1 MKSSLCSIATVALL
15 AACTTTPAPIAQAPA
30 APPPTA
36 AACPK
41 GVPETARCLT
51 GSDGAG
57 AFYWIAMP
65 QAWSGTLVLHA
76 HGGPELGTPHAER
89 SAEDL
94 TRWAIMVKAGH
105 AWAGST
111 FAQGGVEVRKAAQD
125 TERLRRIFVQHVAK
139 PRRTVLLGQSWGAS
153 VAAQGAEM
161 FATAAGGRSPYD
173 AVLLTSG
180 VLAGGTRSYD
190 FRLDL
195 RVIYQA
201 VCGNHPRPDE
211 AQYPLWQG
219 LPAGSTLTRP
229 ELAKRVDDCTGIR
242 SKPEARTEAQQRNLK
257 TLLDTVRIP
266 ERSLIGHLNWG
277 TWHFQD
283 IVSRRLDGGNP
294 FGNIGAR
301 DRGSPDDDALNA
313 KVARYAADPKAVARF
328 AQDTDPNGRIPVPV
342 LTAHAVNDPIAF
354 VELESHFRET
364 MERAGSGAR
373 LVQVFTDESE
383 HSYLNDPLYP
393 ALVDSLL
400 AWVERG
406 EKPTPQ
412 SVAQRCAG
420 FEARFG
426 KGCKVLPEHRPA
438 PLDQRV
444 TPRPR

>member
-1 MKSSLCSIATVALL
+1 MKSTLCSIAVAALC
-15 AACTTTPAPIAQAPA
+15 AACSTPATLPPAPA

-51 GSDGAG
+51 GSDGSG

-65 QAWSGTLVLHA
+65 QSWNGTLVLHA
-76 HGGPELGTPHAER
+76 HGGPELGTPHAGR

-94 TRWAIMVKAGH
+94 TRWAIMVKAGY

-125 TERLRRIFVQHVAK
+125 TERLRRIFVQHVAR
-139 PRRTVLLGQSWGAS
+139 PQRTVLHGQSWGAS

-180 VLAGGTRSYD
+180 VLGGGTRSYD

-195 RVIYQA
+195 RVIYQV

-219 LPAGSTLTRP
+219 LPAASTLTRP

-242 SKPEARTEAQQRNLK
+242 SKPESRSEAQQRNLK

-266 ERSLIGHLNWG
+266 ERSLLGHLNWG
-277 TWHFQD
+277 TFHFQD
-283 IVSRRLDGGNP
+283 VVSKRLDGGNP

-301 DRGSPDDDALNA
+301 YRGSPDDDALNA

-328 AQDTDPNGRIPVPV
+328 AQDTDPGGRIPVPV
-342 LTAHAVNDPIAF
+342 LTAHAINDPVAF

-373 LVQVFTDESE
+373 LVQVFTDEGE

-393 ALVDSLL
+393 ALMASLL

-420 FEARFG
+420 FEAQFG
-426 KGCKVLPEHRPA
+426 KGCKVLPDYRPA
-438 PLDQRV
+438 ALDQRV
-444 TPRPR
+444 TPRQR